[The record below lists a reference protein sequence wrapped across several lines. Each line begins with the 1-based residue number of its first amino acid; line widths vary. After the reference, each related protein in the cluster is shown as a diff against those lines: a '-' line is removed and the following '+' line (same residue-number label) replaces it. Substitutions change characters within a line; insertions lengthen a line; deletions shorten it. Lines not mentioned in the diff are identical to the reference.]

1 LAKTAAARR
10 PATEDVAV
18 NLGARPL
25 LGGLGAALGVLL
37 AALVLTPLVAGTA
50 QASTAEK
57 CARFAAQSLHRQHL
71 VTGRGPTTVVLGD
84 SYSAGLGLAR
94 PGQNWARALPGRVH
108 VFGFSG
114 SGFSRGASPC
124 ADVAY
129 DQRAERALAL
139 HPSLVVVEGG
149 LNDFDQP
156 AGQIR
161 AGFRRLV
168 GEIGSDRVLV
178 VGPPPAPLRGARAAR
193 VDAVL
198 REEAARS
205 GTPYLS
211 MIDRRFGYLP
221 DRLHLTPA
229 GHRAFGAVVAA
240 ALDIP

>member
-1 LAKTAAARR
+1 MH
-10 PATEDVAV
+10 
-18 NLGARPL
+18 LGVKRY
-25 LGGLGAALGVLL
+25 LGWFSGCAGVLL
-37 AALVLTPLVAGTA
+37 TAVALTPLLSGTA

-57 CARFAAQSLHRQHL
+57 CAQFARQSAAREHL
-71 VTGRGPTTVVLGD
+71 VTGHGARTVVIGD
-84 SYSAGLGLAR
+84 SYSAGLGLRR
-94 PGQNWARALPGRVH
+94 PAQNWAGELPGRVH

-124 ADVAY
+124 ASVSY
-129 DQRAERALAL
+129 AERAPRAL
-139 HPSLVVVEGG
+139 VGNPSLVVLEGG

-156 AGQIR
+156 SADIR
-161 AGFRRLV
+161 AGYRRLLAEL
-168 GEIGSDRVLV
+168 GDRQVLV
-178 VGPPPAPLRGARAAR
+178 VGPPPAPLRGRSAAR

-198 REEAARS
+198 RSETSRS

-240 ALDIP
+240 ALR